1 MKPNQQNGKFLNT
14 MTKDY
19 KGKTKQKSFK
29 LWIMWMKVLLDGLD
43 GGELVGV
50 GLDADA
56 RVETQ
61 GQQVVHDLQRKSGF
75 IWQVLPAV
83 KAIHKQHINDFQI
96 KSRVLLN
103 WDEIKLS

>member
-1 MKPNQQNGKFLNT
+1 
-14 MTKDY
+14 
-19 KGKTKQKSFK
+19 
-29 LWIMWMKVLLDGLD
+29 MKVLLDGLD

-75 IWQVLPAV
+75 I
-83 KAIHKQHINDFQI
+83 
-96 KSRVLLN
+96 
-103 WDEIKLS
+103 

>member
-1 MKPNQQNGKFLNT
+1 
-14 MTKDY
+14 
-19 KGKTKQKSFK
+19 
-29 LWIMWMKVLLDGLD
+29 MWMKVLLDGLD

-75 IWQVLPAV
+75 IWQVLPVV
-83 KAIHKQHINDFQI
+83 KAIHKRHINDLQRKWKRSFA
-96 KSRVLLN
+96 KLRWDKVKLTHSLN
-103 WDEIKLS
+103 RIMND